1 MTPLVWALIA
11 LVLGLGLVVLEFFI
25 PSGGLLGFLAFAAL
39 TTSLVLAF
47 THSTTAGLA
56 FVVTILIALPTIVIV
71 GLNIL
76 PHTPIGRRVFLSAP
90 DADDVLPDVDT
101 WGGLYKLV
109 GQIGQAKSPMRPSGA
124 ILIEGKSVDAVSSGM
139 PIEEGQLVRVIEVRA
154 NRVVVVPVDDDELT
168 SEQKAEDDLARPI
181 DSIGLN
187 PFEDPLA

>member
-1 MTPLVWALIA
+1 MTPMVWALIA
-11 LVLGLGLVVLEFFI
+11 LVLGLGLVVLEFFV

-39 TTSLVLAF
+39 ATSLVLAF
-47 THSTTAGLA
+47 THSATAGLG

-124 ILIEGKSVDAVSSGM
+124 ISIEGKSVDAVSSGM

-154 NRVVVVPVDDDELT
+154 
-168 SEQKAEDDLARPI
+168 
-181 DSIGLN
+181 
-187 PFEDPLA
+187 